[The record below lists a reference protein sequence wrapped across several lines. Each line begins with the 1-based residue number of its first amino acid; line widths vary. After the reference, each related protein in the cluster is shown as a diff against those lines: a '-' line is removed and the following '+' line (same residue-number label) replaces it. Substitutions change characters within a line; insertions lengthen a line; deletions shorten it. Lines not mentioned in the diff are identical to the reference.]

1 MKMNIFYTCPFV
13 AIVIACVIISG
24 CIGSKEQNT
33 PPVFTKS
40 ADVYEA
46 LSSFDGALESTALDW
61 QVNSSL
67 CESGLCRQ
75 QLIAEN
81 GDQVVVTIRMYSSG
95 AEATNAYAAM
105 KKGLGK
111 YTLSDVQ
118 IADTGY
124 AWHSGTQSESGFL
137 SGQTIGVVDYL
148 RAQGN
153 TTGQESINLATFL
166 AESLIK

>member
-1 MKMNIFYTCPFV
+1 MKMNIFYTCPVV
-13 AIVIACVIISG
+13 AVIIASVVLSG
-24 CIGSKEQNT
+24 CVGSKEQNT

-61 QVNSSL
+61 KVNSSL

-81 GDQVVVTIRMYSSG
+81 GDQVVVTVRMYQSG
-95 AEATNAYAAM
+95 SEATNAYTTM

-111 YTLSDVQ
+111 YTLNDVQ

-124 AWHSGTQSESGFL
+124 AWHSGSISESGFL
-137 SGQTIGVVDYL
+137 SGQIIGVVDYQ
-148 RAQGN
+148 RTQGN
-153 TTGQESINLATFL
+153 ATGQESTNLATFL

>member
-1 MKMNIFYTCPFV
+1 MKMNIFYTCTGM
-13 AIVIACVIISG
+13 AIIIACVLLSG
-24 CIGSKEQNT
+24 CIGVKEQNT

-81 GDQVVVTIRMYSSG
+81 GDQVVVTIRMYQSG
-95 AEATNAYAAM
+95 SEATNAYTTM

-148 RAQGN
+148 STQGN

>member
-13 AIVIACVIISG
+13 AIVITCVIIAG

-61 QVNSSL
+61 QVNNSI
-67 CESGLCRQ
+67 CKSGICSQ

-81 GDQVVVTIRMYSSG
+81 GDQVVVTIRMYQSG
-95 AEATNAYAAM
+95 PEATNAYAAI
-105 KKGLGK
+105 KKGLGH
-111 YTLSDVQ
+111 YSLSTLQ
-118 IADTGY
+118 IADNGY
-124 AWHSGTQSESGFL
+124 TWHSGNLSESGFV
-137 SGQTIGVVDYL
+137 SGQTIGVVDYQ
-148 RAQGN
+148 RAHGN
-153 TTGQESINLATFL
+153 ATGEESPNLATFL